1 MHEYT
6 ECRLLPN
13 KKMTWTEIAGIE
25 EIKHKEYEG
34 DSIHLV
40 RRLVSFLT
48 NQSGERNE
56 NGENIWNT
64 FKYFEI

>member
-48 NQSGERNE
+48 N
-56 NGENIWNT
+56 
-64 FKYFEI
+64 